1 MKTDDKLQRD
11 VLDELVF
18 EPMVDHPHIGVAAN
32 EGVITLTGHVPNYAQ
47 KMAAE
52 RAAAR
57 VNGVK
62 AIAEEIEVRFASDP
76 KTSDPEIAERILQVF
91 RWDVMVPDDRIQVRV
106 EHGWVTL
113 TGEAEW
119 NYQKRAAQA
128 AAGRITGVK
137 GVSNMIAVKQ
147 PEPTPVEVRERVK
160 AAIKR
165 QSAPDANTIAV
176 SVSGHTVKLSGA
188 VHGWNERRV
197 AEQAAWAV
205 PGVSKVEDEIVFA
218 DRTVAP
224 GGSPR
229 RPVPI
234 GEEHFRWS

>member
-1 MKTDDKLQRD
+1 MKTDDELQRD
-11 VLDELVF
+11 LLDELAF
-18 EPMVDHPHIGVAAN
+18 EPMVDHARISVAAN

-52 RAAAR
+52 RTAAR

-106 EHGWVTL
+106 EHGWVTP

-137 GVSNMIAVKQ
+137 GVSNMIAAKQ
-147 PEPTPVEVRERVK
+147 PEPAPVEVREGVK

-165 QSAPDANTIAV
+165 QSAPDTNTIAV
-176 SVSGHTVKLSGA
+176 SASGHTVKLSGA

-218 DRTVAP
+218 
-224 GGSPR
+224 
-229 RPVPI
+229 
-234 GEEHFRWS
+234 